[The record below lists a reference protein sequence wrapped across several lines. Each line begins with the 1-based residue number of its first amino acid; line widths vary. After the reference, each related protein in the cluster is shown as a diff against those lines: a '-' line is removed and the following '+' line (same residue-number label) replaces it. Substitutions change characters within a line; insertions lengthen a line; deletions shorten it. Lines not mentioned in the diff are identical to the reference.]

1 VFDRSQAD
9 SCCAYNNGTNVEY
22 LSRTHFC
29 CNGAVPKGAGRGCC
43 YLRVNETL
51 SAESYNTKT
60 ECCRYPY
67 DAIYPKLNG
76 SCV

>member
-1 VFDRSQAD
+1 
-9 SCCAYNNGTNVEY
+9 Y